1 IRDQKSWIF
10 FPCKIEVEISKDGTI
25 FEKLPPIQIKQ
36 AEPTDKNPERME
48 FFVDHSASKPVKVI
62 RYKIKNPGVCP
73 TWHLGNGNKTWLFI
87 DELLFN

>member
-1 IRDQKSWIF
+1 
-10 FPCKIEVEISKDGTI
+10 
-25 FEKLPPIQIKQ
+25 
-36 AEPTDKNPERME
+36 ME
-48 FFVDHSASKPVKVI
+48 FFVDYSASKPVKVI